1 MDLAFVSTPRGLLY
15 PLQTLS
21 RSQSLPQTPSQRP
34 LNCLTLSETLPPFPF
49 WSQSEPV
56 AVSVSETNVGGIS
69 DWPICHSTSLEPT
82 LKFLP
87 AWSVPSS
94 LLVILVPPNIQAPLF
109 LVAHPLLLVPSSS
122 PAPPQALPSSS
133 DPLFHLILPKP
144 GNPPKPFDSS
154 APPWFVVPSIPLVC
168 QPSDSTGFLIPPA
181 LSIITLTL
189 PWTYAVP
196 QPYITLAPLGSSFPL
211 ASFSSL
217 LPAGSATVFL
227 APSSTSVF
235 LPSNST

>member
-1 MDLAFVSTPRGLLY
+1 M
-15 PLQTLS
+15 
-21 RSQSLPQTPSQRP
+21 
-34 LNCLTLSETLPPFPF
+34 
-49 WSQSEPV
+49 
-56 AVSVSETNVGGIS
+56 SVSELALEEFLIDLFATQPVLCPPQNSFLLGQFPPVYWSFWSHPIS
-69 DWPICHSTSLEPT
+69 KLPCFWWPI
-82 LKFLP
+82 LP
-87 AWSVPSS
+87 CWFR
-94 LLVILVPPNIQAPLF
+94 LVPQLHLRLCP
-109 LVAHPLLLVPSSS
+109 HPQIPW
-122 PAPPQALPSSS
+122 
-133 DPLFHLILPKP
+133 FHLILLKP

-154 APPWFVVPSIPLVC
+154 APHWFVVPLIPLVC

-196 QPYITLAPLGSSFPL
+196 WPYIPLAPLGSSFPL

-235 LPSNST
+235 LPCNST